1 MRIDLGLKINANQE
15 KNMSNALEQSISNF
29 TDKSFVIQDGNQT
42 VSEGVRKMEE
52 HGIDSLL
59 IMNNN
64 DINGIVTHRD
74 ILLDVVAK
82 GKDPTKTKLKEIMRT
97 PLVTISKNAT
107 VKDAISLMSKNNV
120 RRLVVIDNK
129 VPVGIAS
136 QKVLVGNI
144 ARQAIVLPE
153 LEIPNKIKCPYC
165 SSIFDDKKS
174 LSSHIDNIHIGK
186 GLFEGNLA
194 RAEELGTINPPSEFP
209 KTL

>member
-1 MRIDLGLKINANQE
+1 MG
-15 KNMSNALEQSISNF
+15 NALEQPISNF
-29 TDKSFVIQDGNQT
+29 TDKSFVIQDGNQS
-42 VSEGVRKMEE
+42 VSEGVKKMEE

-74 ILLDVVAK
+74 ILFDVVAK

-97 PLVTISKNAT
+97 PLVTINKNAA
-107 VKDAISLMSKNNV
+107 VKDAIAMMSKNNV
-120 RRLVVIDNK
+120 RRVVVMDNK
-129 VPVGIAS
+129 VPIGIAS

-144 ARQAIVLPE
+144 ARQAVVLPE

-165 SSIFDDKKS
+165 SSIFDEKKS

-194 RAEELGTINPPSEFP
+194 RAEELGSINPPSEFP

>member
-1 MRIDLGLKINANQE
+1 MG
-15 KNMSNALEQSISNF
+15 NALEQPISNF
-29 TDKSFVIQDGNQT
+29 TDKSFVIQDGNQS
-42 VSEGVRKMEE
+42 VSEGVKKMEE

-74 ILLDVVAK
+74 ILFDVVAK

-97 PLVTISKNAT
+97 PLVTINKNAA
-107 VKDAISLMSKNNV
+107 VKDAIAMMSKNNV
-120 RRLVVIDNK
+120 RRVVVMDNK
-129 VPVGIAS
+129 VPIGIAS

-144 ARQAIVLPE
+144 ARQAVVLPE

-194 RAEELGTINPPSEFP
+194 RAEELGSINPPSEFP

>member
-1 MRIDLGLKINANQE
+1 
-15 KNMSNALEQSISNF
+15 MSNALEQSISNF
-29 TDKSFVIQDGNQT
+29 TDKSFVIEDGNQS

-97 PLVTISKNAT
+97 PLVTIRKNAT
-107 VKDAISLMSKNNV
+107 IKDAILLMSKNNI

-129 VPVGIAS
+129 VPIGIAS
-136 QKVLVGNI
+136 QKALVGNI

-165 SSIFDDKKS
+165 SSIFNDKKS

>member
-1 MRIDLGLKINANQE
+1 MRIDLGFKINVNQE
-15 KNMSNALEQSISNF
+15 RNMSNALEQSISNF
-29 TDKSFVIQDGNQT
+29 TDKSFVIEDGNQS

-97 PLVTISKNAT
+97 PLVTIRKNAT
-107 VKDAISLMSKNNV
+107 IKDAILLMSKNNI

-129 VPVGIAS
+129 VPIGIAS
-136 QKVLVGNI
+136 QKALVGNI

-165 SSIFDDKKS
+165 SSIFNDKKS